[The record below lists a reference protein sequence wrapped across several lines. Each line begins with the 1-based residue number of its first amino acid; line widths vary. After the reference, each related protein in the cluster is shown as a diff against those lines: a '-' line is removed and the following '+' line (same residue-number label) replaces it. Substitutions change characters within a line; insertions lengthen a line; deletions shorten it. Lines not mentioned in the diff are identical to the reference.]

1 MPRPL
6 TPFDLALLAGA
17 GLVAFLMLG
26 PALTIPLHIPIN
38 YNEGW
43 DANFQ
48 ARAVRPDAGPLYPGP
63 GSFVFNNYPPLGFLI
78 VGAAGRYLFGD
89 MIVAGRVIA
98 LLALLAS
105 GALIGL
111 CARQLGGAPR
121 AALAAGLLLPFVIGI
136 YFSGYVAMDDPQWLA
151 HAMMLAGLAS
161 LLRGGGMRR
170 LRDRR
175 PPLPQIAIGAAL
187 MVAGGFVKHSLVAL
201 PLATTLWLAWL
212 NPRAAL
218 AWVTAAAVCIV
229 LAMAAMQLGYG
240 DAAFRDIFRHRRII
254 EPRLWKTTI
263 GSLAPL
269 LPMALV
275 IVVRLR
281 RRTAGDG
288 AVLAAVF
295 IVVALITGIVGRM
308 GHGVYY
314 NIHFETV
321 IAVCLGFGLAL
332 EPCLA
337 TTGPSSV
344 PRRSSIRRPLALLV
358 FAALPVLGA
367 LPWHLPTVWRSIVER
382 HAREAA
388 WQPVIARLA
397 AADGRTGCFMASLC
411 YWAGKPI
418 SIDMFNLTQYA
429 MTGGSMAGFRSLVQR
444 GGFALFQND
453 ARSFTHA
460 DAMRTLGYDPIMAP
474 FQGRYRIVATGP
486 SGTVLM
492 APDAPVSLE
501 GSKTP

>member
-1 MPRPL
+1 MQPRPV
-6 TPFDLALLAGA
+6 PFDIALLTGA
-17 GLVAFLMLG
+17 ALAAFLLLG
-26 PALTIPLHIPIN
+26 PALTIPLHIPID

-43 DANFQ
+43 DANF
-48 ARAVRPDAGPLYPGP
+48 ALRAVRTDAGPLYPGP
-63 GSFVFNNYPPLGFLI
+63 GSFVFDNYPPLGFLV
-78 VGAAGRYLFGD
+78 VGAAGRYVFGD

-105 GALIGL
+105 AALIGV
-111 CARQLGGAPR
+111 CVRQLGGSTRP
-121 AALAAGLLLPFVIGI
+121 ALAAALLLLLVIGI
-136 YFSGYVAMDDPQWLA
+136 FFSSYVAMDDPQWLA
-151 HAMMLAGLAS
+151 HAMMLGSVAI
-161 LLRGGGMRR
+161 LLRRDGPKR
-170 LRDRR
+170 LRKAS
-175 PPLPQIAIGAAL
+175 PPTPQIIVAAAL

-212 NPRAAL
+212 NPRAVL
-218 AWVTAAAVCIV
+218 VWLAAAGVCVV
-229 LAMAAMQLGYG
+229 LGFAAVQLAYG
-240 DAAFRDIFRHRRII
+240 DVAFRDIFRHRRIFQ
-254 EPRLWKTTI
+254 PGLWKTTI
-263 GSLAPL
+263 GSLAPM

-275 IVVRLR
+275 IVLR
-281 RRTAGDG
+281 WRRPAGDG
-288 AVLAAVF
+288 AVLAALF
-295 IVVALITGIVGRM
+295 ILVALISGIVGRM

-321 IAVCLGFGLAL
+321 IALCLGLGLML
-332 EPCLA
+332 EPA
-337 TTGPSSV
+337 TSATGPAVRPSRAV
-344 PRRSSIRRPLALLV
+344 PLLV

-367 LPWHLPTVWRSIVER
+367 LPWHLPAVWRSITER

-429 MTGGSMAGFRSLVQR
+429 LTGGSMTAFRALVAR
-444 GGFALFQND
+444 GGFVLFQND

-474 FQGRYRIVATGP
+474 FAGRYRIVATGP

-492 APDAPVSLE
+492 APDDPQPVARSTAP
-501 GSKTP
+501 